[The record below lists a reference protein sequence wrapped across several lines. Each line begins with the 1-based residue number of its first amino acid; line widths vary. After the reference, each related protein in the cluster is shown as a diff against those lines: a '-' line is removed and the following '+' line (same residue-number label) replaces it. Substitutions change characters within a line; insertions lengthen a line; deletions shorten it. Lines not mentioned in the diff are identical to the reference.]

1 MNSKRTLKALLI
13 TILLLCL
20 TISATVFL
28 SSCEDG
34 SDTLLPK
41 EQLLENTE
49 NALIDGYSYVADYL
63 SKWDFPRFD
72 SSKVKDIEYLFGTKY
87 YEELPDTKDLA
98 KRTAEVFIESYY
110 DEVIIDDV
118 DNTTDLIL
126 YAYVDAIDDPYSFYR
141 TPSEYDDYVSSGS
154 GTIVGIGV
162 MVKRA
167 MTEDGG
173 IEILSV
179 IKGSPA
185 EASGLL
191 DGDIII
197 AIDDKTLA
205 GLDFDSASELLLGD
219 IGTRVSVTVRRG
231 ENTLTFEVT
240 RALVDVETI
249 SYTLDSGIGYIAIS
263 DFLENTDEQFIE
275 AIDYMVENGAEAIIY
290 DLRSNLGG
298 YLDTVLNMISYIAP
312 SGSELVSFS
321 NNYMN
326 SIYDFDSHYLSIPSV
341 ILINEATASAAEL
354 FSSAMHDLADLGGYP
369 AIIVGKCSFGKG
381 IMQNS
386 YTFKDGS
393 AITLT
398 VAYYNPPS
406 GENYHGVG
414 ISPDIEA
421 EYTAEYDYQLEAA
434 YEAANT
440 LINTST
446 GDKQNGI

>member
-1 MNSKRTLKALLI
+1 MNSKKILKALLV
-13 TILLLCL
+13 TILLFCL

-34 SDTLLPK
+34 IDTLLAK
-41 EQLLENTE
+41 EELLENTE
-49 NALIDGYSYVADYL
+49 NPLINGYSYVADYL
-63 SKWDFPRFD
+63 SKWDFPRFS
-72 SSKVKDIEYLFGTKY
+72 SSKVKDVEYIFGTKY
-87 YEELPDTKDLA
+87 YEELPDARTLA
-98 KRTAEVFIESYY
+98 KRTAEIFVERYY
-110 DEVIIDDV
+110 DLVIIEDT

-173 IEILSV
+173 IQILSV

-191 DGDIII
+191 ADDVII
-197 AIDDKTLA
+197 AIDDTSLA
-205 GLDFDSASELLLGD
+205 GLDFDTASDLLLGD

-231 ENTLTFEVT
+231 ENTLTLDIT
-240 RALVDVETI
+240 RAMVDVETI
-249 SYTLDSGIGYIAIS
+249 SYSLEGGVGYIAIS

-275 AIDYMVENGAEAIIY
+275 AIDYMIDNEAQAIIY

-312 SGSELVSFS
+312 SGAELVSFS

-326 SIYDFDSHYLSIPSV
+326 SIYDFDSHSLSIPTV

-354 FSSAMHDLADLGGYP
+354 FSSAIHDLGELGDYP
-369 AIIVGKCSFGKG
+369 VVLVGKCSFGKG

-386 YTFKDGS
+386 YTFRDGS

-406 GENYHGVG
+406 GKNYHGTG

-421 EYTAEYDYQLEAA
+421 EYTTEFDYQLDSA
-434 YEAANT
+434 YEAVNT

-446 GDKQNGI
+446 GDK